1 MLHFIFKPKNPKYI
15 IILLNFFDSQNADK
29 LAAEVAQA
37 VFDLAGGVGARP
49 ELPA

>member
-1 MLHFIFKPKNPKYI
+1 MNLF
-15 IILLNFFDSQNADK
+15 LTVLNIRVFLQSADK

-37 VFDLAGGVGARP
+37 VFDLAGGVGDRP